1 VLLPVR
7 LETRFFGEEL
17 RVRIYPDKV
26 HVDTHEPELT
36 DEEVTWGNHFRTV
49 WAQAMSISDAT
60 QREAQQKAAWHQL
73 AERFGTTRAAWIKR
87 QLDAQQT
94 SLTATGRTESWTR
107 APYTRTLP
115 DYWIAFVY
123 GMMGTFVACVQG
135 KPIVDPLPV
144 GPNPQ
149 AQVPLADD
157 QLPLDAEMQW
167 MIDFDAAESV
177 GMALRIPMPGRLTT
191 SEGVGRLIVLGAKA
205 TLDSTAS
212 LERLQTLLRA
222 HQYTDDVHILTPG
235 TPTNNTS
242 DIAAGFSSAD
252 SGHERSYQALFR
264 NPYTPGQDPDTN
276 GDLLRRA
283 LGLAEDTFTG
293 VAQASAREHLSARC
307 MNTALWSGTWGYF
320 LEQMMMGQWTNALVE
335 QYGTWG
341 RSHFIEY
348 VRPGGP
354 LPAVRIGR
362 QPYGILP
369 VSSLAFWQSSP
380 QDAQETGLVALLKN
394 LRNCWLEHSY
404 GANVPRLGRTENPV
418 QDLQEVLHTDAL
430 SAGYRLRNVYGGGYI
445 RTLWQVTGEM
455 TGTFF
460 SMLPDEQLRLGQ
472 RGLQDFVYLNTMH
485 APPRLAMAVF
495 TESTDILRPDKLP
508 LVHTPGAPDYI
519 GELLASTNLNTP
531 QPTDAARRTLLHL
544 LLRHAMQLEYAS
556 AAMRLLSPPGT
567 PPVAPTEQ
575 ELVNMPGVASVT
587 TPWQRLQAA
596 ETRSGM
602 PFHQW
607 TDARV
612 QAFRASLQHLQTLAP
627 DTLSH
632 LLRGTLDVCSH
643 RLDAWITSLATKRLT
658 AMRQA
663 HATGVYLG
671 AYGWVENLRP
681 AAPGTLLPAPP
692 GENTPV
698 TRVPGNPGF
707 THAPSLTQA
716 ATVAV
721 LRNGHLTHARADKR
735 DLLAIDLSSERARLA
750 ATLLSGV
757 RAGQPLGALLGYRFE
772 RGLHENHPGLLL
784 DTFIDRCRTLAPLTA
799 TRLDA
804 AGTAV
809 DNVAIGPVVDGL
821 RLFRQWQQ
829 DGERDFL
836 NKIGLWDVNKPAQAS
851 AVRAEVLALG
861 DAIDAVSDALLAES
875 VHHVVRGNPTRAAAT
890 LEGLERGAVP
900 PPELEVLRTPRT
912 GTTLTYR
919 EIVLFG
925 ATPLVA
931 TGGWTVSSAFGFR
944 ANAEPHLNGWAGRL
958 LGPSS
963 LVRMVVEALDPATG
977 AVVDTREM
985 RLNELPLNPLDMVYM
1000 PDTDGIAG
1008 SELEQRILYHIRRK
1022 PGGFTAS
1029 ATLRINPARQ
1039 PAWPTRDVSLEEFLE
1054 LTRTVRRLLTG
1065 ARALQPQDLSWDG
1078 SATTATTDMAELQ
1091 LRSQRA
1097 FESLR
1102 EVRTRLQLFITTP
1115 MLARLE
1121 TLRGHLMQASHFG
1134 LSGAIPQA
1142 LGATDADMQAL
1153 VAQARTVEREAADRL
1168 APVAA
1173 INQALSAP
1181 DISAETRQ
1189 ELCLA
1194 RLRAV
1199 FGASFVVLPRF
1210 TPSNAAELASA
1221 FAASTTLQGG
1231 DPLAVVTWHQRAARV
1246 SDGVAR
1252 FDDAMRYAEALST
1265 GEALNLQVA
1274 QLPYHAEDRWI
1285 GLPHTGDTP
1294 LPGGRLSLIAHTP
1307 AGLNTAQPLAGL
1319 WLDELL
1325 EVAPN
1330 ENETTGVVFQYDQP
1344 NAVAP
1349 QAILLAVPPDPAV
1362 LQWTAQALVQVLW
1375 ETLDLTRI
1383 RAVGLDALGELG
1395 QYLPALYFAFN
1406 ARNDTISTDF
1416 VQANA

>member
-1 VLLPVR
+1 
-7 LETRFFGEEL
+7 
-17 RVRIYPDKV
+17 
-26 HVDTHEPELT
+26 
-36 DEEVTWGNHFRTV
+36 
-49 WAQAMSISDAT
+49 M
-60 QREAQQKAAWHQL
+60 
-73 AERFGTTRAAWIKR
+73 
-87 QLDAQQT
+87 
-94 SLTATGRTESWTR
+94 
-107 APYTRTLP
+107 
-115 DYWIAFVY
+115 
-123 GMMGTFVACVQG
+123 
-135 KPIVDPLPV
+135 
-144 GPNPQ
+144 
-149 AQVPLADD
+149 
-157 QLPLDAEMQW
+157 
-167 MIDFDAAESV
+167 
-177 GMALRIPMPGRLTT
+177 
-191 SEGVGRLIVLGAKA
+191 
-205 TLDSTAS
+205 
-212 LERLQTLLRA
+212 
-222 HQYTDDVHILTPG
+222 
-235 TPTNNTS
+235 
-242 DIAAGFSSAD
+242 
-252 SGHERSYQALFR
+252 
-264 NPYTPGQDPDTN
+264 
-276 GDLLRRA
+276 
-283 LGLAEDTFTG
+283 
-293 VAQASAREHLSARC
+293 
-307 MNTALWSGTWGYF
+307 
-320 LEQMMMGQWTNALVE
+320 
-335 QYGTWG
+335 
-341 RSHFIEY
+341 
-348 VRPGGP
+348 
-354 LPAVRIGR
+354 
-362 QPYGILP
+362 
-369 VSSLAFWQSSP
+369 
-380 QDAQETGLVALLKN
+380 
-394 LRNCWLEHSY
+394 
-404 GANVPRLGRTENPV
+404 
-418 QDLQEVLHTDAL
+418 
-430 SAGYRLRNVYGGGYI
+430 
-445 RTLWQVTGEM
+445 
-455 TGTFF
+455 
-460 SMLPDEQLRLGQ
+460 
-472 RGLQDFVYLNTMH
+472 
-485 APPRLAMAVF
+485 
-495 TESTDILRPDKLP
+495 
-508 LVHTPGAPDYI
+508 
-519 GELLASTNLNTP
+519 
-531 QPTDAARRTLLHL
+531 
-544 LLRHAMQLEYAS
+544 
-556 AAMRLLSPPGT
+556 
-567 PPVAPTEQ
+567 
-575 ELVNMPGVASVT
+575 
-587 TPWQRLQAA
+587 
-596 ETRSGM
+596 
-602 PFHQW
+602 
-607 TDARV
+607 
-612 QAFRASLQHLQTLAP
+612 QAFRASLQHLQSLAP

-681 AAPGTLLPAPP
+681 APQGTLLPAPP
-692 GENTPV
+692 GENAPV
-698 TRVPGNPGF
+698 TRVPGNSGF

-721 LRNGHLTHARADKR
+721 LRNGHLTHARTDKR

-750 ATLLSGV
+750 DTLLSGV

-784 DTFIDRCRTLAPLTA
+784 DQFIDRCRTLAPLTA

-804 AGTAV
+804 AGTAI

-821 RLFRQWQQ
+821 KLFRQWQNE
-829 DGERDFL
+829 GEATFL
-836 NKIGLWDVNKPAQAS
+836 RKLGLWDANKPEQAS

-890 LEGLERGAVP
+890 LEALERGAAP

-963 LVRMVVEALDPATG
+963 VVRMVVEALDPATG
-977 AVVDTREM
+977 AVLDTRDM

-1000 PDTDGIAG
+1000 PDTDGIAA

-1022 PGGFTAS
+1022 PGGFTAT

-1065 ARALQPQDLSWDG
+1065 ARALQPQDLAWDNT
-1078 SATTATTDMAELQ
+1078 AAAATTDIAELQ

-1097 FESLR
+1097 FEGLR
-1102 EVRTRLQLFITTP
+1102 EVRTRLQLFIATP
-1115 MLARLE
+1115 TVARLE
-1121 TLRGHLMQASHFG
+1121 TLRGNLMQASHFG

-1153 VAQARTVEREAADRL
+1153 VAQARAVEREAADRL

-1199 FGASFVVLPRF
+1199 FGANFVVLPRF

-1221 FAASTTLQGG
+1221 FAASTALQGG

-1274 QLPYHAEDRWI
+1274 QLPYNAEDRWI
-1285 GLPHTGDTP
+1285 GLPRTGDTP
-1294 LPGGRLSLIAHTP
+1294 LPGGRLSLIAHLP
-1307 AGLNTAQPLAGL
+1307 AALNTAQPLAGL

-1330 ENETTGVVFQYDQP
+1330 DHETTGVVFQYDQP
-1344 NAVAP
+1344 NAAAP
-1349 QAILLAVPPDPAV
+1349 QAILLAVPPDPAAP
-1362 LQWTAQALVQVLW
+1362 QWTAQSLAQVLW
-1375 ETLDLTRI
+1375 ETMDLTRI
-1383 RAVGLDALGELG
+1383 RAVGPEALGELR

-1406 ARNDTISTDF
+1406 MRNDTISTDF
-1416 VQANA
+1416 LQANA